1 MTWAAALI
9 PSLFTV
15 ATTKPWESQATDDT
29 APQVERPDYTPLL
42 IVGII
47 GLALIILL
55 VVILSKK
62 A

>member
-1 MTWAAALI
+1 MTWFAAII
-9 PSLFTV
+9 PGLVTT
-15 ATTKPWESQATDDT
+15 AATKPWQSQATDDT

-42 IVGII
+42 VVGII
-47 GLALIILL
+47 GLALIILM